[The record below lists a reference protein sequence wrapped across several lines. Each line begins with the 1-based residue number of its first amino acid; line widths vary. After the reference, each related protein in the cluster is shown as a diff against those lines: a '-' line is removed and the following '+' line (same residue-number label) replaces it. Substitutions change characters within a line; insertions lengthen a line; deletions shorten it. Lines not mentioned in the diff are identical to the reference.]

1 MRERNAARERSGAP
15 GRRRPRR
22 ARRIDD
28 HAHFA
33 GRAGGV
39 ASTPVVNRP
48 EVAIVGVNKIVVRPV
63 WRDGGFRSAKS
74 HEPVVVVRSSG
85 RRRLRRRDLHSAP
98 ARIDRDPGDDLHR
111 GLTWE
116 PAGVASLEERF
127 TSGEIISKPAEASA
141 KPAGKRLQSRRKE
154 NPSGCKLLFQR
165 PAPPRC
171 RRPQDGIA
179 RILVFE
185 KDLPENLG
193 DRLRLGPDLSSRLP
207 IR

>member
-1 MRERNAARERSGAP
+1 L
-15 GRRRPRR
+15 
-22 ARRIDD
+22 
-28 HAHFA
+28 
-33 GRAGGV
+33 
-39 ASTPVVNRP
+39 T
-48 EVAIVGVNKIVVRPV
+48 
-63 WRDGGFRSAKS
+63 W
-74 HEPVVVVRSSG
+74 
-85 RRRLRRRDLHSAP
+85 AP
-98 ARIDRDPGDDLHR
+98 A
-111 GLTWE
+111 
-116 PAGVASLEERF
+116 AVASLEERF

-154 NPSGCKLLFQR
+154 NPSGWKENPSRFFRYCLSFSKAYVDGEPIAPRKLLFQR

-171 RRPQDGIA
+171 RRPQNGIA